1 MARRAIP
8 MPSTGKL
15 DRDTD
20 LENIR
25 PGNYSNLQGM
35 DFAESE
41 VPSLTTQKGNVFQI
55 DLGEASLQQQ
65 KTRININDVTVRL
78 VVTLKDING
87 NIKGSSGLGTPGSI
101 AGVKANI
108 INYLSSLSFGV
119 QFESTGAEPY
129 LDVTINFSYSDYV
142 LEITGCSTDILKEAI
157 SNTGVG
163 GFIPIGSY
171 DLLDNV
177 FYWSTTQRNLPTRL
191 SNVSNVYA
199 ANGSFVGITCVGHG
213 LQTFDSVA
221 IGAVNGVPQANGI
234 WTVTVIDENNFYL
247 NTSFFTGSYTGGGN
261 VYRDIYGYGAIGVV
275 VEDFLTDSF
284 SYTPLLRSK
293 ALNFFTKKQIYTP
306 QVQVSG
312 NLYQMYYTDNF
323 NVPRVTYYRGEFIED
338 GAIKVLNPTFGQYAY
353 ATLKL
358 ETSRQINFTGYDLQY
373 ETQIQTGGNIQ
384 AGNARYAIRFLTE
397 SLTASELSP
406 LTGPIPVYSPQ
417 YVNDDSVIFGNP
429 STVSTGKINRVRL
442 SGITPGIF
450 KFVELIYFQYSGEAT
465 TVTATSFVI
474 RREALSEDQTE
485 IVLEHNGN
493 EPSITFFDT
502 QLANEVQPDII
513 RSTDNVII
521 DNRLV
526 DGGVTTGKQI
536 DCREWISTFKYSL
549 KKFPLFGSFGAETF
563 NEFYSPE
570 AVVNRV
576 GYSAFEWER
585 FYAVPVLKSGKS
597 LNAFFMF
604 DVRFVSQLDYAN
616 NTDFQFLS
624 TNGYDRRDLNG
635 DELTNYDLGTGD
647 NIFYQFHLEVK
658 NIDWNYQID
667 GVPVRDLF
675 EEIRFY
681 RAETVHEVLH
691 TGVINMAQENNEGF
705 EDDENL
711 VDFPYS
717 IQKSLSDPASPIEPT
732 ELLYSSYIPNGPQRR
747 RYGSFY
753 CPDIFLGTQPFSY
766 LSGDI
771 LLVFGS
777 QQTRFLQD
785 VLDNLIEE
793 SYWRIFNSSGM
804 ASSSLQYNIDSATII
819 PTGQE
824 AEIASGVFYSKSA
837 QQIFAAPPPTSQG
850 GAFGISQ
857 GAPVLTMNTDVL
869 HSGSNPDNG
878 LYQAIYFRPRSDK
891 YGNVTQSNVTV
902 YCGAKSSVDEES
914 SLVFGGNSFCQQTWL
929 KILYAQVQQTPV
941 TGRAAGCSFVSQNRG
956 NSNLRLWD
964 NTLTNNIVFPVST
977 QSAVLWLENDPDNL
991 DQLESNPAY
1000 KVLNQVQA
1008 QAVYDPEN
1016 QDTGE
1021 YLSRKYWSQFKPN
1034 NSAVDFFRIILP
1046 FDFQDNPEIQGAIK
1060 RLVNLN
1066 NRLFTI
1072 QERGFTLEY
1081 FNNQGQLV
1089 SQDAGQ
1095 ILIGDGSVLSRIGN
1109 NLSLFGLKQSGAFVR
1124 GKSQSGKDTAM
1135 WINTTFTNVL
1145 RFGDDGIKNVSLRD
1159 LNRTFFNR
1167 HLKWANNADTP
1178 ADGYGISGVW
1188 DNDNSNYI
1196 FTVKAWKPY
1205 KQWDANVTYLGGDGT
1220 IFGEIEQGIP
1230 QIWIANQA
1238 SRGVEPADGVSQW
1251 QRVGILDPL
1260 YYNCYT
1266 FAYSEI
1272 KNGFTFYPYFLPN
1285 FYAQWKGKYLTA
1297 NPNLESIDKSKIYLH
1312 NEGLP
1317 NQFYGVN
1324 YAGGV
1329 IELTM
1334 NWQPNMNKK
1343 VLALMINSNIKP
1355 ERVDIESLF
1364 RNEPNGERIKK
1375 SFLVTSDFETREGY
1389 QYSTIKLELDEN
1401 GNNDRNTSMME
1412 GIWTKFRIQ
1421 FPAGVSAKL
1430 NDCIVLISDS
1440 LRTFNPIN

>member
-1 MARRAIP
+1 
-8 MPSTGKL
+8 MPSNGRL
-15 DRDTD
+15 DRDSD

-35 DFAESE
+35 DFADGD
-41 VPSLTTQKGNVFQI
+41 VPQLTTQKGNVFQI

-65 KTRININDVTVRL
+65 KTRININDVTVPL

-87 NIKGSSGLGTPGSI
+87 NIKGSSPLGTTGSI
-101 AGVKANI
+101 AAVKTDI

-163 GFIPIGSY
+163 RFIPIGSY
-171 DLLDNV
+171 DLLDSV
-177 FYWSTTQRNLPTRL
+177 FYWSTTQRNLPQRL
-191 SNVSNVYA
+191 SNVSDVYP
-199 ANGSFVGITCVGHG
+199 ANGSFVGITCIGHG

-234 WTVTVIDENNFYL
+234 WTVTVIDADNFYL
-247 NTSFFTGSYTGGGN
+247 NTSFFTGAYTGGGT
-261 VYRDIYGYGAIGVV
+261 VYKDIYGYGAIGVV

-284 SYTPLLRSK
+284 DYTPLLRSK

-312 NLYQMYYTDNF
+312 ELYQMYYTDNF
-323 NVPRVTYYRGEFIED
+323 NVPRVTYYRGEFIPD
-338 GAIKVLNPTFGQYAY
+338 GAIRVLNPTFGQYAY
-353 ATLKL
+353 ATLKA

-373 ETQIQTGGNIQ
+373 ETQVQTGGSIS

-442 SGITPGIF
+442 SGITPGVF

-465 TVTATSFVI
+465 TVTTLSYVI
-474 RREALSEDQTE
+474 RREPLSEDQTE

-493 EPSITFFDT
+493 ELSIALFDT

-536 DCREWISTFKYSL
+536 DCRDWVSTFKYSL

-604 DVRFVSQLDYAN
+604 DVRFVSQTDYTN
-616 NTDFQFLS
+616 NPDFQFLS
-624 TNGYDRRDLNG
+624 TNGTDRRDFNG
-635 DELTNYDLGTGD
+635 DEFTNYDLGTGD
-647 NIFYQFHLEVK
+647 NIFYQLYLEVK

-667 GVPVRDLF
+667 GVPVRDIF
-675 EEIRFY
+675 EEVRFY
-681 RAETVHEVLH
+681 RAETIHEVLH
-691 TGVINMAQENNEGF
+691 TGVLNMAQDNTAPSDGSNTVLG
-705 EDDENL
+705 
-711 VDFPYS
+711 DFPFSVIRGVESIPDGPIDVLYGPYS
-717 IQKSLSDPASPIEPT
+717 PPYGKR
-732 ELLYSSYIPNGPQRR
+732 N
-747 RYGSFY
+747 YGSFY
-753 CPDIFLGTQPFSY
+753 SPDIFLGTQPFSFIQ
-766 LSGDI
+766 GDQV
-771 LLVFGS
+771 LTFGS
-777 QQTRFLQD
+777 QETVFVQAVADSFP
-785 VLDNLIEE
+785 EE
-793 SYWRIFNSSGM
+793 SYWRIFNSVGVSNSASFYDIELADIVTTGSQKEIESG
-804 ASSSLQYNIDSATII
+804 II
-819 PTGQE
+819 
-824 AEIASGVFYSKSA
+824 YSKEQRRMDNPIPIA
-837 QQIFAAPPPTSQG
+837 IPNF
-850 GAFGISQ
+850 FGINQ
-857 GAPVLTMNTDVL
+857 GSPVLKFTTNVSP
-869 HSGSNPDNG
+869 SGANPNNG
-878 LYQAIYFRPRSDK
+878 LYQAIYFRPRTDK
-891 YGNVTQSNVTV
+891 YGSITQANVTL
-902 YCGAKSSVDEES
+902 YCGAKSIVNQSS
-914 SLVFGGNSFCQQTWL
+914 SLIFGGNTFTQQTWL
-929 KILYAQVQQTPV
+929 KTYYRQTLEPSV
-941 TGRAAGCSFVSQNRG
+941 EGRAGGCSFVSQNRG

-964 NTLTNNIVFPVST
+964 STLTNNIVFPVST
-977 QSAVLWLENDPDNL
+977 QSAVTWLENDPDNL

-1046 FDFQDNPEIQGAIK
+1046 LDFQDNPEIQGAIK

-1167 HLKWANNADTP
+1167 YLKWANIADVP
-1178 ADGYGISGVW
+1178 ADGYGISGAW

-1196 FTVKAWKPY
+1196 FTVKAWKPF
-1205 KQWDANVTYLGGDGT
+1205 KKWDANVTYLGGDGT
-1220 IFGEIEQGIP
+1220 IFGEIEQGVP

-1238 SRGVEPADGVSQW
+1238 SRGVEPNDGISQW
-1251 QRVGILDPL
+1251 RRADILDPL
-1260 YYNCYT
+1260 FYNCYT

-1324 YAGGV
+1324 YPGGV

-1364 RNEPNGERIKK
+1364 RNEPDGERIKK

-1401 GNNDRNTSMME
+1401 GRNDRNTSMME
-1412 GIWTKFRIQ
+1412 GVWTKFRIQ
-1421 FPAGVSAKL
+1421 FPAGVTAKL

>member
-1 MARRAIP
+1 
-8 MPSTGKL
+8 MPSNGRL
-15 DRDTD
+15 DRDSD

-35 DFAESE
+35 DFADGD
-41 VPSLTTQKGNVFQI
+41 VPQLTTQKGNVFQI

-65 KTRININDVTVRL
+65 KTRININDVTVPL

-87 NIKGSSGLGTPGSI
+87 NIKGSSSLGTPGSI
-101 AGVKANI
+101 AGVKTNI

-163 GFIPIGSY
+163 RFIPIGSY
-171 DLLDNV
+171 DLLDSV
-177 FYWSTTQRNLPTRL
+177 FYWSTTQRNLPQRL
-191 SNVSNVYA
+191 SNVTDVYP

-213 LQTFDSVA
+213 LQNFDSVA
-221 IGAVNGVPQANGI
+221 IGAVNGVQQANGI
-234 WTVTVIDENNFYL
+234 WTVTVIDADNFYL
-247 NTSFFTGSYTGGGN
+247 NTSFFTGAYTGGGT
-261 VYRDIYGYGAIGVV
+261 VYKDIYGYGAIGVV

-284 SYTPLLRSK
+284 NYTPLLRSK

-312 NLYQMYYTDNF
+312 ELYQMYYTDNF
-323 NVPRVTYYRGEFIED
+323 NVPRVTYYRGEFIPD
-338 GAIKVLNPTFGQYAY
+338 GAIRVLNPTFGQYAY
-353 ATLKL
+353 ATLKA

-373 ETQIQTGGNIQ
+373 ETQVQTGGSIS

-442 SGITPGIF
+442 SGITPGVF

-465 TVTATSFVI
+465 TVTTLSYVI
-474 RREALSEDQTE
+474 RREPLSEDQTE

-493 EPSITFFDT
+493 EPSIALFDT

-536 DCREWISTFKYSL
+536 DCRDWVSTFKYSL
-549 KKFPLFGSFGAETF
+549 KKFPLFGSFGAETL

-604 DVRFVSQLDYAN
+604 DVRFVSQTDYTN
-616 NTDFQFLS
+616 NPDFQFLS
-624 TNGYDRRDLNG
+624 TNGTDRRDFNG
-635 DELTNYDLGTGD
+635 DEFTNYDLGTGD
-647 NIFYQFHLEVK
+647 NIFYQLHLEVK

-667 GVPVRDLF
+667 GVPVRDIF
-675 EEIRFY
+675 EEVRFY
-681 RAETVHEVLH
+681 RAETIHEVLH
-691 TGVINMAQENNEGF
+691 TGILALAQVYESDGVIG
-705 EDDENL
+705 
-711 VDFPYS
+711 DFSYS
-717 IQKSLSDPASPIEPT
+717 VRRSPLNT
-732 ELLYSSYIPNGPQRR
+732 TTDFFYSSLNPLIRVRNF
-747 RYGSFY
+747 GSFY
-753 CPDIFLGTQPFSY
+753 SPDVFLGTNGYSFVN
-766 LSGDI
+766 GDRI
-771 LLVFGS
+771 ISFGS
-777 QQTRFLQD
+777 QQTVFFQNVANSLPAA
-785 VLDNLIEE
+785 
-793 SYWRIFNSSGM
+793 SSWRIFNSLDMPSTYREYLIENSFIIETGAEKDVDIGLVYRKTAGSIPLDDSFTQVLLSGK
-804 ASSSLQYNIDSATII
+804 N
-819 PTGQE
+819 
-824 AEIASGVFYSKSA
+824 
-837 QQIFAAPPPTSQG
+837 QG
-850 GAFGISQ
+850 S
-857 GAPVLTMNTDVL
+857 PVLKFFDNVENDST
-869 HSGSNPDNG
+869 NPDNG
-878 LYQAIYFRPRSDK
+878 FYQSIYFRPRANK
-891 YGNVTQSNVTV
+891 YGDPTQNNVTL
-902 YCGAKSSVDEES
+902 YCGSKVGVNES
-914 SLVFGGNSFCQQTWL
+914 SSIIFGGNTFTQQTWL
-929 KILYAQVQQTPV
+929 KTFYANEDGSLAR
-941 TGRAAGCSFVSQNRG
+941 GRAAGCSFVSQNTG
-956 NSNLRLWD
+956 NSNLRIWD
-964 NTLTNNIVFPVST
+964 SSLVNNVVFPVST
-977 QSAVLWLENDPDNL
+977 QSAVTWLENDPDNL

-1016 QDTGE
+1016 QDTGS

-1046 FDFQDNPEIQGAIK
+1046 LDFQDNPEIQGAIK

-1167 HLKWANNADTP
+1167 YLKWANIADVP
-1178 ADGYGISGVW
+1178 ADGYGISGAW
-1188 DNDNSNYI
+1188 DNDNYNYI
-1196 FTVKAWKPY
+1196 FTVKAWKPF
-1205 KQWDANVTYLGGDGT
+1205 KKWDANVTYLGGDGT
-1220 IFGEIEQGIP
+1220 IFGEIEQGVP

-1251 QRVGILDPL
+1251 RMADILDPL

-1324 YAGGV
+1324 YLGGV

-1364 RNEPNGERIKK
+1364 RNEPDGERIKK

-1401 GNNDRNTSMME
+1401 GRNDLNTSVME
-1412 GIWTKFRIQ
+1412 GVWTKFRIQ
-1421 FPAGVSAKL
+1421 FPAGVTAKL

>member
-1 MARRAIP
+1 MARKAIP
-8 MPSTGKL
+8 MPSNGRL
-15 DRDTD
+15 DRDSD

-25 PGNYSNLQGM
+25 TGNYSNLQGM
-35 DFAESE
+35 DFADGD
-41 VPSLTTQKGNVFQI
+41 VPQLTTQKGNVFQI

-65 KTRININDVTVRL
+65 KTRININDVTVVL

-87 NIKGSSGLGTPGSI
+87 NIKGSSSLGTPGSI
-101 AGVKANI
+101 AGVKTNI
-108 INYLSSLSFGV
+108 INYLSSLSFGA

-163 GFIPIGSY
+163 RFIPIGSY
-171 DLLDNV
+171 DLLDSV
-177 FYWSTTQRNLPTRL
+177 FYWSTTQRNLPQRL
-191 SNVSNVYA
+191 SNVTDVYP

-234 WTVTVIDENNFYL
+234 WTVTVIDADNFYL
-247 NTSFFTGSYTGGGN
+247 NTSFFTGAYTGGGT
-261 VYRDIYGYGAIGVV
+261 VYKDIYGYGAIGVV

-284 SYTPLLRSK
+284 NYTPLLRSK

-312 NLYQMYYTDNF
+312 ELYQMYYTDNF
-323 NVPRVTYYRGEFIED
+323 NVPRVTYYRGEFIPD
-338 GAIKVLNPTFGQYAY
+338 GAIRVLNPTFGQYAY
-353 ATLKL
+353 ATLKA

-373 ETQIQTGGNIQ
+373 ETQIQTGGSIS

-442 SGITPGIF
+442 SGITPGVF

-465 TVTATSFVI
+465 TVTTLSYVI
-474 RREALSEDQTE
+474 RREPLSEDQTE

-493 EPSITFFDT
+493 EPSIALFDT

-536 DCREWISTFKYSL
+536 DCRDWVSTFKYSL

-576 GYSAFEWER
+576 GYQVYEWYR

-597 LNAFFMF
+597 LNAFFAF
-604 DVRFVSQLDYAN
+604 DVRFVSQDDYLAN
-616 NTDFQFLS
+616 DEFKFLS
-624 TNGYDRRDLNG
+624 TNVTDRRNLAE
-635 DELTNYDLGTGD
+635 DEFINYDLGD
-647 NIFYQFHLEVK
+647 DSQNLFQYYLELNSV
-658 NIDWNYQID
+658 DWNYQID

-675 EEIRFY
+675 EEVRVY
-681 RAETVHEVLH
+681 RADLIPEVLAS
-691 TGVINMAQENNEGF
+691 GVFNLAQRYPGADNIGDYAYSVKGNEF
-705 EDDENL
+705 TLDDFVYSDFIAED
-711 VDFPYS
+711 
-717 IQKSLSDPASPIEPT
+717 QKRNFGS
-732 ELLYSSYIPNGPQRR
+732 LYS
-747 RYGSFY
+747 
-753 CPDIFLGTQPFSY
+753 PDTFIGGEIIEFRG
-766 LSGDI
+766 GDK
-771 LLVFGS
+771 LLTFGS
-777 QQTRFLQD
+777 QKSQFSQA
-785 VLDNLIEE
+785 V
-793 SYWRIFNSSGM
+793 SSAFAQKSFWRIFNGEIG
-804 ASSSLQYNIDSATII
+804 ATQKNEYLIESLNILQTGERKFIDGTIEYRKNPELVSA
-819 PTGQE
+819 PGGGYSARVGNGQG
-824 AEIASGVFYSKSA
+824 SF
-837 QQIFAAPPPTSQG
+837 
-850 GAFGISQ
+850 
-857 GAPVLTMNTDVL
+857 VLKLTTEVQNI
-869 HSGSNPDNG
+869 GSNPDNG
-878 LYQAIYFRPRSDK
+878 LYQALYFRPRSDK
-891 YGNVTQSNVTV
+891 YGTTTQNNVTLYCQSKVLLN
-902 YCGAKSSVDEES
+902 ES
-914 SLVFGGNSFCQQTWL
+914 SATVFGGDTFTQNTWL
-929 KILYAQVQQTPV
+929 KTFYVNN
-941 TGRAAGCSFVSQNRG
+941 TGSTGQGGAAGCSFVSQNKG
-956 NSNLRLWD
+956 NSNLRIWD
-964 NTLTNNIVFPVST
+964 SSLTNNVLFPVST
-977 QSAVLWLENDPDNL
+977 QNPITWLENIPANL

-1046 FDFQDNPEIQGAIK
+1046 LDFQDNPEIQGAIK

-1167 HLKWANNADTP
+1167 YLKWANIADVP
-1178 ADGYGISGVW
+1178 ADGYGISGTW

-1196 FTVKAWKPY
+1196 FTVKAWKPF
-1205 KQWDANVTYLGGDGT
+1205 KKWDANVTYLGGDGT
-1220 IFGEIEQGIP
+1220 IFGEIEQGVP

-1238 SRGVEPADGVSQW
+1238 SRGVEPADGISQW
-1251 QRVGILDPL
+1251 RRADILDPL

-1324 YAGGV
+1324 YPGGV

-1364 RNEPNGERIKK
+1364 RNEPDGERIKK

-1401 GNNDRNTSMME
+1401 GRNDRNTSVME
-1412 GIWTKFRIQ
+1412 GVWTKFRIQ
-1421 FPAGVSAKL
+1421 FPAGVTAKL

>member
-41 VPSLTTQKGNVFQI
+41 VPCLTTQKGNVFKI

-101 AGVKANI
+101 AGVKTDI

-142 LEITGCSTDILKEAI
+142 LEITGCSTDILKESI

-191 SNVSNVYA
+191 SNVSNVYP

-213 LQTFDSVA
+213 LQNFDSVA

-247 NTSFFTGSYTGGGN
+247 NTSFFTGAYTGGGN

-417 YVNDDSVIFGNP
+417 YVNDDSIIYGNP

-442 SGITPGIF
+442 SGITPGVF

-465 TVTATSFVI
+465 TVTTISFVI

-536 DCREWISTFKYSL
+536 DCREWVSTFKYSL

-576 GYSAFEWER
+576 GYQVYEWYR

-597 LNAFFMF
+597 LNAFFAF
-604 DVRFVSQLDYAN
+604 DVRFVSQADYLANLDE
-616 NTDFQFLS
+616 FQFLS
-624 TNGYDRRDLNG
+624 TNETDRRNFAED
-635 DELTNYDLGTGD
+635 DFVNYDLGD
-647 NIFYQFHLEVK
+647 SDRNLFQYYLELNGV
-658 NIDWNYQID
+658 DWNYQID

-675 EEIRFY
+675 EEVRVY
-681 RAETVHEVLH
+681 RADLVPEVLN
-691 TGVINMAQENNEGF
+691 TGIWAGAANRLSSSPGAEQIY
-705 EDDENL
+705 
-711 VDFPYS
+711 DFPF
-717 IQKSLSDPASPIEPT
+717 SLRPFVGDIGGSATLINYNTDPS
-732 ELLYSSYIPNGPQRR
+732 LPQRKV
-747 RYGSFY
+747 GSFY
-753 CPDIFLGTQPFSY
+753 SP
-766 LSGDI
+766 
-771 LLVFGS
+771 
-777 QQTRFLQD
+777 
-785 VLDNLIEE
+785 DNLIAA
-793 SYWRIFNSSGM
+793 SPVSFIDGDKLLTFGQFKLVDLSPVRNIGARNSFFNIFNGILGSSQ
-804 ASSSLQYNIDSATII
+804 ANAYDIDN
-819 PTGQE
+819 
-824 AEIASGVFYSKSA
+824 VL
-837 QQIFAAPPPTSQG
+837 FAATNELTDTP
-850 GAFGISQ
+850 FGDYNKQTVEEFFLGSEYQYGREQSSPLIITAQ
-857 GAPVLTMNTDVL
+857 DVQNNSINL
-869 HSGSNPDNG
+869 DRG
-878 LYQAIYFRPRSDK
+878 LYYAIYFRGRSNK
-891 YGNVTQSNVTV
+891 YGTTIQNNVTI
-902 YCGAKSSVDEES
+902 YCNAKVKVDES
-914 SLVFGGNSFCQQTWL
+914 SCTIFGGDTFTQQMWL
-929 KILYAQVQQTPV
+929 KKKYFRDV
-941 TGRAAGCSFVSQNRG
+941 TNTGGADGFNIISQNK
-956 NSNLRLWD
+956 NNTNLRLWD
-964 NTLTNNIVFPVST
+964 SSTASLANFVFPVTST
-977 QSAVLWLENDPDNL
+977 NDIAWLENDPDKN
-991 DQLESNPAY
+991 DQLISNPAY

-1205 KQWDANVTYLGGDGT
+1205 KQWDADVTYLGGDAVL
-1220 IFGEIEQGIP
+1220 FGEIEQGIP
-1230 QIWIANQA
+1230 QIWTANQA
-1238 SRGVEPADGVSQW
+1238 SRGVEPEDGVSQW

-1364 RNEPNGERIKK
+1364 RNEPDGERIKK

-1412 GIWTKFRIQ
+1412 GVWTKFRIQ

>member
-15 DRDTD
+15 DRDSD
-20 LENIR
+20 LDNIR

-35 DFAESE
+35 DFSE
-41 VPSLTTQKGNVFQI
+41 TEIPALTTQKGNVFQI
-55 DLGEASLQQQ
+55 DLGEATLQQQ
-65 KTRININDVTVRL
+65 KTRININDVTVPL

-87 NIKGSSGLGTPGSI
+87 NIKGSSPLGVSGSI
-101 AGVKANI
+101 AAAKTDI

-129 LDVTINFSYSDYV
+129 LDVTINFSFSDYV
-142 LEITGCSTDILKEAI
+142 LEITGCTTDILNEAI

-163 GFIPIGSY
+163 RFIPIGSY

-191 SNVSNVYA
+191 SNVSNVYPT
-199 ANGSFVGITCVGHG
+199 NGSSVGITCVGHG
-213 LQTFDSVA
+213 LQNFDSVA

-234 WTVTVIDENNFYL
+234 WTVTVIDENNFFL
-247 NTSFFTGSYTGGGN
+247 NTSFFTGAYTGGGN

-338 GAIKVLNPTFGQYAY
+338 GAIKVLNPNFGQYAY
-353 ATLKL
+353 ATLRL

-417 YVNDDSVIFGNP
+417 YVNDDSVIYGNP

-442 SGITPGIF
+442 SGITPGVF

-465 TVTATSFVI
+465 TVTTISFVI

-513 RSTDNVII
+513 RTTDNVII

-536 DCREWISTFKYSL
+536 DCREWVSTFKYSL

-576 GYSAFEWER
+576 GYQVYEWYR

-597 LNAFFMF
+597 LNAFFAF
-604 DVRFVSQLDYAN
+604 DVRFVSQADYLANLDE
-616 NTDFQFLS
+616 FQFLS
-624 TNGYDRRDLNG
+624 TNETDRRNFAED
-635 DELTNYDLGTGD
+635 DFVNYDLGD
-647 NIFYQFHLEVK
+647 DDQNLFQYYLELNGV
-658 NIDWNYQID
+658 DWNYQID
-667 GVPVRDLF
+667 GIPVRDLF
-675 EEIRFY
+675 EEVRIY
-681 RAETVHEVLH
+681 RADLVPEVLN
-691 TGVINMAQENNEGF
+691 TGIWAGAANRLSSAPGAEQIY
-705 EDDENL
+705 
-711 VDFPYS
+711 DFPF
-717 IQKSLSDPASPIEPT
+717 SLRAFVGDIGGSTTLINYNTDPS
-732 ELLYSSYIPNGPQRR
+732 LPQRKIA
-747 RYGSFY
+747 SFY
-753 CPDIFLGTQPFSY
+753 SP
-766 LSGDI
+766 
-771 LLVFGS
+771 
-777 QQTRFLQD
+777 
-785 VLDNLIEE
+785 DNLIAAAPVSFIDGDELLTFGQFKIV
-793 SYWRIFNSSGM
+793 SLSNVRNVGNRDSFFNIFNGILGSTQ
-804 ASSSLQYNIDSATII
+804 ANRYDIDN
-819 PTGQE
+819 
-824 AEIASGVFYSKSA
+824 VL
-837 QQIFAAPPPTSQG
+837 FAATNELTDTP
-850 GAFGISQ
+850 FGDYNKQTVEEFFLGSEYQYGREQSSPLIITAQ
-857 GAPVLTMNTDVL
+857 DVQNNSINL
-869 HSGSNPDNG
+869 DRG
-878 LYQAIYFRPRSDK
+878 LYYAIYFRGRSNK
-891 YGNVTQSNVTV
+891 YGTTIQNNVTI
-902 YCGAKSSVDEES
+902 YCNAKVKVDES
-914 SLVFGGNSFCQQTWL
+914 SCTIFGGDTFTQQMWL
-929 KILYAQVQQTPV
+929 KKKYFRDV
-941 TGRAAGCSFVSQNRG
+941 TNTGGADGFNIISQNK
-956 NSNLRLWD
+956 NNTNLRLWD
-964 NTLTNNIVFPVST
+964 SSTASLANFVFPVTST
-977 QSAVLWLENDPDNL
+977 NDIAWLENDPDKN
-991 DQLESNPAY
+991 DQLISNPAY

-1046 FDFQDNPEIQGAIK
+1046 LDFQDNPEIQGAIK

-1167 HLKWANNADTP
+1167 YLKWANNADTP
-1178 ADGYGISGVW
+1178 ADGYGISGTW

-1205 KQWDANVTYLGGDGT
+1205 KQWDANVTYLGDDAV

-1230 QIWIANQA
+1230 QIWTANQA
-1238 SRGVEPADGVSQW
+1238 SRGVEPADGVFQW
-1251 QRVGILDPL
+1251 QRVDILDPL
-1260 YYNCYT
+1260 FYNCYS

-1312 NEGLP
+1312 GEGLP

-1324 YAGGV
+1324 YTGGV

-1334 NWQPNMNKK
+1334 NFQPNMNKK

-1364 RNEPNGERIKK
+1364 RNEPDGERIKK

-1412 GIWTKFRIQ
+1412 GVWTKFRIQ